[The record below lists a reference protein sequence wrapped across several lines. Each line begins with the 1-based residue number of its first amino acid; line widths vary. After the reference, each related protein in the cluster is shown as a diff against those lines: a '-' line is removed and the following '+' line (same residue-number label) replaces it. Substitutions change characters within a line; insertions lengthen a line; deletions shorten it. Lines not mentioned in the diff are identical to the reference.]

1 MSIQRDIYMAEALD
15 DNTDLLEKIADIL
28 DPPEED
34 AYDDDSWA
42 IAHGIDPD
50 EYRFH
55 KKLDDARAAGDR
67 IRRCAR
73 EKMSH
78 LEKLD
83 SAAEKALSIIFRSN
97 RNIGQCDKIWDF
109 LDMLQ
114 DNRQNAGAAR
124 QQKPSAMPVKPEVK
138 TKSSPPPALDER
150 RVQEI
155 LDSFNPALYQ
165 FSRPGDIPQKTRLG
179 AELSAEE
186 KEAVARWW
194 RKQGVKPAR

>member
-34 AYDDDSWA
+34 TYDDDSWA

-78 LEKLD
+78 LERLD
-83 SAAEKALSIIFRSN
+83 SAAEKALTILVHSNFDIREDDKVWDYLRALN
-97 RNIGQCDKIWDF
+97 RNR
-109 LDMLQ
+109 LD
-114 DNRQNAGAAR
+114 NEER
-124 QQKPSAMPVKPEVK
+124 QKPSAMPVKPEVK
-138 TKSSPPPALDER
+138 AKSSPPPAPDEK

-179 AELSAEE
+179 AALSAEE

>member
-1 MSIQRDIYMAEALD
+1 MSIQRDIYMAEALN
-15 DNTDLLEKIADIL
+15 DNTDLLEKIANIL

-34 AYDDDSWA
+34 TYDDDSWA

-55 KKLDDARAAGDR
+55 KKLDEARAAGDR

-73 EKMSH
+73 EKINH
-78 LEKLD
+78 LERLD
-83 SAAEKALSIIFRSN
+83 SAAEKALTILVHSNSDIREDDKVWDYLRALN
-97 RNIGQCDKIWDF
+97 RNRVDGEE
-109 LDMLQ
+109 
-114 DNRQNAGAAR
+114 
-124 QQKPSAMPVKPEVK
+124 QQKPSAMPVRPETK
-138 TKSSPPPALDER
+138 AKSSPPPALDER

-179 AELSAEE
+179 AALSAEE